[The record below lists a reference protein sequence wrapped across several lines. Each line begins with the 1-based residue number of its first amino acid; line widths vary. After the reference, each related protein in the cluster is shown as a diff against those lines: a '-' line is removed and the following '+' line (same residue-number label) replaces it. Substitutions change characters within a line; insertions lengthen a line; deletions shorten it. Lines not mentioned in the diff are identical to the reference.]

1 MNEPPLGATSAIYNL
16 MTRVLGATIGGA
28 SAVGNV
34 TGTPLVAAQA
44 GSQTAQRIMDK
55 LPKAKTLDILKEA
68 ALDPQAMQDLL
79 AKGGTPKELAER
91 FNRLESWM
99 IGSGLI
105 KAEEELDETE
115 RMLRENEMTPE

>member
-1 MNEPPLGATSAIYNL
+1 
-16 MTRVLGATIGGA
+16 
-28 SAVGNV
+28 
-34 TGTPLVAAQA
+34 
-44 GSQTAQRIMDK
+44 MDK